1 MNISQPGAAPTEI
14 ENQVT
19 QIVESAVRNINGV
32 KNLNSTASEGNS
44 NTFIEF
50 EIGIDPNDAVN
61 EVKNAVD
68 QVRGALP
75 DGIIEP
81 RVSKVDVTAA
91 RETHRRLSEDY
102 PDSSFTPVASLELHG
117 ALKKLRKEAEE
128 KGETESAA
136 QTLREMAE
144 LLEFANKNAVKFS
157 FKNTRT
163 EASHWYDLGEYEK
176 AEKVMRALI
185 ERPTDD
191 PNEQNTINNYVRP
204 ELAQALLAQREV
216 AEALEI
222 LRELMDGGGRP
233 TKQVVLS
240 YCRGVSGWIEGAAGK
255 INIIPG
261 AAADAAELD
270 KVIETLNAISNSK
283 EVDKWTCDWY
293 GYKFQLAY
301 TYYVYATADWGP
313 QDQRKKDSARRQLD
327 VLVQEFGANFEGI
340 ETACEEADDELKARF
355 GDDVLRRRFVWLWRE
370 VQ

>member
-1 MNISQPGAAPTEI
+1 M
-14 ENQVT
+14 
-19 QIVESAVRNINGV
+19 
-32 KNLNSTASEGNS
+32 
-44 NTFIEF
+44 
-50 EIGIDPNDAVN
+50 
-61 EVKNAVD
+61 
-68 QVRGALP
+68 
-75 DGIIEP
+75 
-81 RVSKVDVTAA
+81 
-91 RETHRRLSEDY
+91 
-102 PDSSFTPVASLELHG
+102 
-117 ALKKLRKEAEE
+117 
-128 KGETESAA
+128 
-136 QTLREMAE
+136 
-144 LLEFANKNAVKFS
+144 
-157 FKNTRT
+157 
-163 EASHWYDLGEYEK
+163 
-176 AEKVMRALI
+176 
-185 ERPTDD
+185 
-191 PNEQNTINNYVRP
+191 
-204 ELAQALLAQREV
+204 
-216 AEALEI
+216 
-222 LRELMDGGGRP
+222 GGDGRP

-340 ETACEEADDELKARF
+340 EAACEEADDELKARF